1 MIRRRAA
8 FFPNSSNTV
17 RSASSRS
24 LAALA
29 LLLACGLAVVA
40 QRGTNIIQP
49 GAGQNILYGDLHVDD
64 PKSAATSPMTFTVT
78 LAMVGGTVIG
88 RQTVGNGQRYR
99 FNDLAD
105 GEYDVTVEVDNKII
119 ARDRVRLY
127 AQVGVGKTD
136 SRHDIDL
143 EVRASGVAGK
153 SQPATVS
160 AEDLYNRTDANQKL
174 FETGEKLTNQKKYD
188 ESIAALRQIVGSDP
202 KDFQAWTELG
212 TAYLLKES
220 FDEAEKAYLAATDA
234 RPEFFLANMNLGR
247 LYSAQKKFDAAAEA
261 LTRAVKIKPDSADA
275 NHLLG
280 EAYLQLK
287 KGSLAVGYL
296 NEAIRLDPSGKADL
310 HLRLALLYNAV
321 NMKDKA
327 AAEYEAFL
335 KQRPDSKDRKKL
347 EQYINENKKP

>member
-1 MIRRRAA
+1 MIRRRA
-8 FFPNSSNTV
+8 FSLNSSNAA
-17 RSASSRS
+17 RSALRRS
-24 LAALA
+24 PAAFA
-29 LLLACGLAVVA
+29 VLLACALAVVA

-49 GAGQNILYGDLHVDD
+49 GAGQNILYGDLHIDD
-64 PKSAATSPMTFTVT
+64 PQSASAVPMTFTIT

-88 RQTVGNGQRYR
+88 KQVVGNGQRYR

-105 GEYDVTVEVDNKII
+105 GEYDVTVESENKII

-127 AQVGVGKTD
+127 AQTGIGKTD
-136 SRHDIDL
+136 MRHDIDL
-143 EVRASGVAGK
+143 EVRVGGVTGK
-153 SQPATVS
+153 
-160 AEDLYNRTDANQKL
+160 NRTATISADDFYKRTDTNQKL
-174 FETGEKLTNQKKYD
+174 FDAGQKLTSEKKYD
-188 ESIAALRQIVGSDP
+188 QSITTLRQIVDYDP

-220 FDEAEKAYLAATDA
+220 FDDAEKAYRAATDA

-261 LTRAVKIKPDSADA
+261 LTHAVKIKPDSADA

-296 NEAIRLDPSGKADL
+296 NEAIRLDPQGKADL

-335 KQRPDSKDRKKL
+335 KVRPDYKDRKKL
-347 EQYINENKKP
+347 EQYISDNKKP